1 MNFYRDMALHTDLYQ
16 LTMMQTYVQ
25 KDLQNQKVV
34 FDMFFRSLPFGHGY
48 AVYAGLEQ
56 IIDYLTELVFTE
68 EDLAYIQSLGFK
80 DKFIDV
86 LRDFRFTGDVYSM
99 REGEFIFPNEPV
111 LTVEARIIEALLIE
125 TALLN
130 IFNHQTLIAT
140 KASRIKQITGE
151 KKTVDF
157 GARRGHGPEASLYGS
172 RAASI
177 GGMDGTSL
185 VKAGKMFHIPV
196 VGTMSHAFI
205 QSFQKEE
212 EAFMAYAEENEGNVV
227 LLVDTFNTLKSG
239 VPNAL
244 KTAEKLKKKGKR
256 VDAIRL
262 DSGDMAY
269 LSKEARK
276 LLDNSGFPDIKIAAS
291 GDLDEYIISELESQG
306 AMIDMYAVG
315 TKLITAFDQ
324 PSLGGVYK
332 LVEVEEEGKRSP
344 RIKLS
349 DNIEKIIT
357 PGRKKPY
364 RIRNSRTGRV
374 EGDYIALADEKIPQH
389 GRNLLLFDPVNTW
402 KQKTVEDYEAVELQ
416 EKVVEKGK
424 KIIVHP
430 GMEEIRSYRKE
441 ALTRFWEEH
450 KRKSNPQVYYVDL
463 SVDLWRLK
471 NKMIE
476 KTRSHY
482 FMQSP

>member
-1 MNFYRDMALHTDLYQ
+1 MKSYEDMALHTDLYQ
-16 LTMMQTYVQ
+16 LTMMQTYVL
-25 KDLQNQKVV
+25 KGLQDQKVV

-48 AVYAGLEQ
+48 AVFAGLEQ
-56 IIDYLTELVFTE
+56 IIDYLTQLSFSE
-68 EDLAYIQSLGFK
+68 EDTAYLKSLGFK
-80 DKFIDV
+80 KEFTD
-86 LRDFRFTGDVYSM
+86 LLSDFRFTGDVYSM
-99 REGEFIFPNEPV
+99 KEGEIIFPNEPV
-111 LTVEARIIEALLIE
+111 LTVEGRIVEALLIE

-157 GARRGHGPEASLYGS
+157 GARRGHGPGASLYGA
-172 RAASI
+172 RAAAI
-177 GGMDGTSL
+177 GGMEGTSL

-196 VGTMSHAFI
+196 VGTMSHAFV
-205 QSFQKEE
+205 QSFEKEQQ
-212 EAFMAYAEENEGNVV
+212 AFMAYAEENEGNVV

-239 VPNAL
+239 VPNAIR
-244 KTAEKLKKKGKR
+244 TAEELKKRGKR

-276 LLDNSGFPDIKIAAS
+276 MLDGSGFPDIKIAAS

-306 AMIDMYAVG
+306 AAIDMYAVG

-332 LVEVEEEGKRSP
+332 LVEVEDEGKRRP

-364 RIRNSRTGRV
+364 RILNSRTGRV
-374 EGDYIALADEKIPQH
+374 EGDYIALADEKVPQQ
-389 GRNLLLFDPVNTW
+389 GRNLLLFDPIYTW

-416 EKVVEKGK
+416 EKVIEKGK
-424 KIIVHP
+424 KITVHP
-430 GMEEIRSYRKE
+430 DIQEIRSYREK
-441 ALTRFWEEH
+441 ALSRFWEEH

-476 KTRSHY
+476 AARSY
-482 FMQSP
+482 Y